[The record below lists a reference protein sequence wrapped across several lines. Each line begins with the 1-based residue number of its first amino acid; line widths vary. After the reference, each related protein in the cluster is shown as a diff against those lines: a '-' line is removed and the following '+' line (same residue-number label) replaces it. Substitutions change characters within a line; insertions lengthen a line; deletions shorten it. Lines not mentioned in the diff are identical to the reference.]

1 MRSTDVPEQSYDL
14 RTREGFLA
22 RTAEVT
28 DRRVPLMFRDATT
41 DHPRMLAWCEA
52 FAAGFPAQDGT
63 PAGEA
68 LHRTRSL
75 LLLGPTGVGKTH
87 MTYAAIRRLAASGV
101 STRWEALTA
110 ADLYARLRPRAGID
124 SEAEFAQISGADLLL
139 LDDLGAA
146 KGSEWTEDVNY
157 RLLNFRN
164 DAGLATLVTSN
175 LQREAPEGQP
185 SLAVALGDRVMS
197 RLLGMC
203 DVIILRG
210 TDRRRS
216 S

>member
-1 MRSTDVPEQSYDL
+1 VTEQSYDL
-14 RTREGFLA
+14 RTREGFLQ

-28 DRRVPLMFRDATT
+28 DRRIPLMFRDATT
-41 DHPRMLAWCEA
+41 DHPKMLAWCAA
-52 FAAGFPAQDGT
+52 FAAGFPVPDGVH
-63 PAGEA
+63 AADA

-75 LLLGPTGVGKTH
+75 LILGPTGAGKTH
-87 MTYAAIRRLAASGV
+87 MTYAAIRRLAALGV
-101 STRWEALTA
+101 SLRWEALTA
-110 ADLYARLRPRAGID
+110 PDLYARLRPRNGID
-124 SEAEFAQISGADLLL
+124 SEAEFTQVSGAELLL

-164 DAGLATLVTSN
+164 DAGLPTLVTSN

-185 SLAVALGDRVMS
+185 SLSLALGDRVMS

-203 DVIILRG
+203 DVIVLRG
-210 TDRRRS
+210 SDRRRAS
-216 S
+216 